1 MVITLIKRIN
11 STDINYVTYG
21 NEKGKNIVLLHGWGQ
36 NISMMEPVGNAF
48 QNDYRVTIIDLPGYG
63 ESSEPTY
70 TWQVEDY
77 VNAIKELLDYLKIDN
92 PILIGH
98 SFGGKISLLYASK
111 YNVNKL
117 ILFASPFK
125 KGKSTKTLKVKVL
138 KALKKVPL
146 VNKLEGFAKKH
157 IGSDDYR
164 NASDTM
170 RKILVDTVNLDI
182 SENVKSIKC
191 PTIIIWGT
199 LDEAVPVED
208 AYVLEKLIKDAGLI
222 IYEGC
227 THYAYLERLGQTI
240 SVIDCFIRE

>member
-1 MVITLIKRIN
+1 MVIKVIKTIN
-11 STDINYVTYG
+11 NTNINYVTYG

-36 NISMMEPVGNAF
+36 NIKMMEPVGNAF
-48 QNDYRVTIIDLPGYG
+48 QKDYSITIIDLPGYG

-77 VNAIKELLDYLKIDN
+77 VKAIKELLDYLKIDN

-125 KGKSTKTLKVKVL
+125 KGKDTKTLKVKIL
-138 KALKKVPL
+138 KTLKKVPII
-146 VNKLEGFAKKH
+146 NKLEGFAKKH

-164 NASDTM
+164 NATTTM
-170 RKILVDTVNLDI
+170 RKILVNTVNLDI
-182 SENVKSIKC
+182 SDEVKKINC

-199 LDEAVPVED
+199 RDEAVPIED
-208 AYVLEKLIKDAGLI
+208 AYELEKLIKDAGLI
-222 IYEGC
+222 IYDNC
-227 THYAYLERLGQTI
+227 THYAYLERLGQTLSI
-240 SVIDCFIRE
+240 IDCFIRE

>member
-1 MVITLIKRIN
+1 MVIKVIKTIN
-11 STDINYVTYG
+11 NTNINYVTYG

-36 NISMMEPVGNAF
+36 NIKMMEPVGNAF
-48 QNDYRVTIIDLPGYG
+48 QKDYRITIIDLPGYG
-63 ESSEPTY
+63 DSSEPTY

-77 VNAIKELLDYLKIDN
+77 VNAIKELLDSLKIDN

-125 KGKSTKTLKVKVL
+125 QGKNTKTLKVKIL
-138 KALKKVPL
+138 KTLKKVP
-146 VNKLEGFAKKH
+146 VINKLEGFAKRH
-157 IGSDDYR
+157 MGSDDYR
-164 NASDTM
+164 NATETM
-170 RKILVDTVNLDI
+170 RQILVSTVNLDI
-182 SENVKSIKC
+182 SEEVKKINC

-199 LDEAVPVED
+199 KDEAVPLED
-208 AYVLEKLIKDAGLI
+208 AYILEKLIKDAGLI